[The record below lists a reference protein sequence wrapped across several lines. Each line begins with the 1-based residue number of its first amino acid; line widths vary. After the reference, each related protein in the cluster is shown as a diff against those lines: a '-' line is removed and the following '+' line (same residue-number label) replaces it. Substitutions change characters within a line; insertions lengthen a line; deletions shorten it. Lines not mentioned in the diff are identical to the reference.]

1 MGIKEN
7 VERIKERIKIACEKA
22 DRNPDEVLLLAASKT
37 RTPEEIKEAFLAG
50 IKLFGE
56 NRVQEAREKIPKL
69 SDLPIEWHMI
79 GHLQTN
85 KVKYAVNL
93 FSVIESLDSKKL
105 ADELEKRL
113 EKVKKTMDVF
123 IEVKL
128 SKEPT
133 KHGCSPS
140 EVLELAKYVLS
151 KKHLKLKGLMTVPP
165 YSEDLEFVRPY
176 FRKLREIRNKLQDDL
191 GIPIPHLSMGMSHD
205 FEVAIEEGATIV
217 RIGTAIFGERKY

>member
-22 DRNPDEVLLLAASKT
+22 NRNPDEVLLLAASKT
-37 RTPEEIKEAFLAG
+37 RAPEEIKEAFLAG

-105 ADELEKRL
+105 AAFRAPL
-113 EKVKKTMDVF
+113 KKTF
-123 IEVKL
+123 EQKIA
-128 SKEPT
+128 T
-133 KHGCSPS
+133 AS
-140 EVLELAKYVLS
+140 ET
-151 KKHLKLKGLMTVPP
+151 M
-165 YSEDLEFVRPY
+165 
-176 FRKLREIRNKLQDDL
+176 
-191 GIPIPHLSMGMSHD
+191 
-205 FEVAIEEGATIV
+205 EG
-217 RIGTAIFGERKY
+217 GG

>member
-22 DRNPDEVLLLAASKT
+22 NRNPDEVLLLAASKT
-37 RTPEEIKEAFLAG
+37 RAPEEIKEAFLAG

-113 EKVKKTMDVF
+113 DKAKKRMDVF

-128 SKEPT
+128 SEEPT
-133 KHGCSPS
+133 KHSCSPG

-151 KKHLKLKGLMTVPP
+151 KSPLKLKGLMTVPP
-165 YSEDLEFVRPY
+165 YFEDLELVRPY
-176 FRKLREIRNKLQDDL
+176 FRKLREIRDKLQDDL
-191 GIPIPHLSMGMSHD
+191 GISIPHLSMGMSHD
-205 FEVAIEEGATIV
+205 FEIAIEEGATIV